1 MNGAQKQ
8 AVEFPSFTWSH
19 GLGQNYCELGFP
31 NHDHIGCV
39 VSGYIGYNYTLDSCI
54 RSIVKPSSR
63 SERDTSAVLSAE
75 F

>member
-19 GLGQNYCELGFP
+19 GLGQNYFGLAFP
-31 NHDHIGCV
+31 NRDHIGSV
-39 VSGYIGYNYTLDSCI
+39 SCI

-63 SERDTSAVLSAE
+63 RERDTSAVLSTE

>member
-19 GLGQNYCELGFP
+19 GLGQNYCELAFP

-39 VSGYIGYNYTLDSCI
+39 SCI

-63 SERDTSAVLSAE
+63 SERDTSAVLSTE